1 MALLVFVNRPATM
14 KDIVPTRRLWFVLLL
29 LFALLCLQVRAHGQ
43 TPPASKSIPSISI
56 KLGVAIVPLTGPW
69 KFHTGDNMAWRQP
82 DFDDA
87 KWQDIDL
94 TPPPGSYDPN
104 LGSSGYISGWTAQGH
119 PGYAGYA
126 WYRLRMHVDAGGQ
139 LALLMPVDV
148 DDGYQVY
155 VDGKLLGAFGDFS
168 GRLPKT
174 YYGQP
179 MMFTLPAAAADQP
192 GGRDVV
198 LALRFYMKA
207 ADLTEDTTPGGLH
220 APPQLGLVPVV
231 SAFYQLQRR
240 ALARTYYFYLIPIF
254 VFLVGALAAFTLYVL
269 DRSQQVFLWLGAAA
283 AVNVLY
289 LIFVLAA
296 ILTTHIDDR
305 TIILRPILL
314 TLVLWTWLM
323 AWHCW
328 FDLYPIRWLR
338 RLILGLTA
346 LVILL
351 EYLQYVF
358 AGRTEY
364 PFFAAGPWALA
375 SRGAHLL
382 LGLLPLVILY
392 LGIRRQGKDG
402 WITAPAL
409 LLLTITVYP
418 DPLVWLHI
426 PLVWF
431 TFGVQIP
438 TRLTAELAISVW
450 VIWLLL
456 IRFQRSQR
464 MQQQLQNELRQAQQ
478 VQLTLLPE
486 APATL
491 PGFRVESIY
500 RPAEEVGGDFFQVM
514 PSVDGGLL
522 IVLGDVSGKGLA
534 AAMLVSLIVGTLR
547 TLAEQDL
554 SPCELLQGMNRRLEK
569 RMEGGFATC
578 VCARICSDGAM
589 KVANAGHLAPYL
601 DGEELDVPHDF
612 PLGIVPHVDYEDRSF
627 HLPVGSRLVFVTD
640 GIVEARNR
648 KGELYGFDRTKSSH
662 PAPARRDCSNNAEFR
677 AGG

>member
-1 MALLVFVNRPATM
+1 MP
-14 KDIVPTRRLWFVLLL
+14 IRRLWFVLLL
-29 LFALLCLQVRAHGQ
+29 LALLTPQARAYGQ
-43 TPPASKSIPSISI
+43 APPAAPKSIPFASI
-56 KLGVAIVPLTGPW
+56 KLGEAIVPLTGPW
-69 KFHTGDNMAWRQP
+69 KFHTGDKLAWAHP
-82 DFDDA
+82 DFNDA
-87 KWQDIDL
+87 EWQATDL
-94 TPPPGSYDPN
+94 TPPAGSIDPG
-104 LGSSGYISGWTAQGH
+104 LGSSGYIPGWTAQGH
-119 PGYAGYA
+119 SEYSGYA
-126 WYRLRMHVDAGGQ
+126 WYRLRVHLDAGTRR
-139 LALLMPVDV
+139 LALLMPIDI

-155 VDGKLLGAFGDFS
+155 ADGKLLGGFGDFS
-168 GRLPKT
+168 GKQPKT

-179 MMFTLPAAAADQP
+179 MMFSLPAADQP
-192 GGRDVV
+192 DGRDVV
-198 LALRFYMKA
+198 LALRFYMKR
-207 ADLTEDTTPGGLH
+207 ADLAESPTPGGLH
-220 APPQLGLVPVV
+220 APPQLGLLPVV

-240 ALARTYYFYLIPIF
+240 ELARTYDFYLIPILVF
-254 VFLVGALAAFTLYVL
+254 VIAVLAAFTLYAL
-269 DRSQQVFLWLGAAA
+269 DRSQRVFLWLGAAA
-283 AVNVLY
+283 AMNVLY
-289 LIFVLAA
+289 LIFVLSA
-296 ILTTHIDDR
+296 ILTTHINDQA
-305 TIILRPILL
+305 IIFRPILL
-314 TLVLWTWLM
+314 TIVLWTWLM

-328 FDLYPIRWLR
+328 FGLYPIRWLR
-338 RLILGLTA
+338 RLIFLLTA

-364 PFFAAGPWALA
+364 PFFAAGPWGLA
-375 SRGAHLL
+375 SRAAHLL

-402 WITAPAL
+402 WIAAPAL

-426 PLVWF
+426 PLIWF
-431 TFGVQIP
+431 AYGVQIP

-464 MQQQLQNELRQAQQ
+464 MQQQLQNEMRQAQQ

-491 PGFRVESIY
+491 PGFRVESVY

-522 IVLGDVSGKGLA
+522 IVLGDVSGKGLR

-554 SPCELLQGMNRRLEK
+554 SPCELLQGMNRRLHN

-578 VCARICSDGAM
+578 ICARICPDGHTT
-589 KVANAGHLAPYL
+589 VANAGHLAPYL
-601 DGEELDVPHDF
+601 DGEELKVPNDL
-612 PLGIVPHVDYEDRSF
+612 PLGIVPAFDYEEYRY
-627 HLPVGSRLVFVTD
+627 HLPAGSRLVFITD
-640 GIVEARNR
+640 GVVEARNR
-648 KGELYGFDRTKSSH
+648 KGELYGFDRTKILI
-662 PAPARRDCSNNAEFR
+662 RRPLEEIVRITQNFGQEDDITVIGLLREAT
-677 AGG
+677 AG